1 MIPARLYR
9 QSCVCLSSSLLSRSR
24 IHKTVRP
31 SWTGLESFYDR
42 HYASKAVACRPWTVI
57 YHLYSQS
64 PSADKR
70 DGLIERREIKLFSLS
85 SMRRAHM
92 CIYETVAKYIQLS
105 LVDNELQ
112 GFASTN
118 LDDRRPCIFSVA
130 VSLTV
135 DWSGEITHDGI
146 SNENYRARNIRESVP
161 NKLESSNNAKY
172 VASTH
177 GIMCRNFWLVY
188 VCLLRKVFFC
198 NRLWRYFYLMTVTL
212 IFILIYHRTR

>member
-9 QSCVCLSSSLLSRSR
+9 QSCVCLSLSLLSRSR

-92 CIYETVAKYIQLS
+92 CIYENSQVHPII
-105 LVDNELQ
+105 
-112 GFASTN
+112 ASRQWAPRFRVHESRWPSSVHFFC
-118 LDDRRPCIFSVA
+118 RR
-130 VSLTV
+130 
-135 DWSGEITHDGI
+135 I
-146 SNENYRARNIRESVP
+146 SNCWLIRR
-161 NKLESSNNAKY
+161 NNA
-172 VASTH
+172 
-177 GIMCRNFWLVY
+177 RW
-188 VCLLRKVFFC
+188 
-198 NRLWRYFYLMTVTL
+198 YF
-212 IFILIYHRTR
+212 